1 MERLPWDYMGL
12 PLDHSGQRD
21 FIQRGQ
27 GDVCHAAYY
36 FYFLFPLIIFVYS
49 FLLLYPEHLD
59 CFGFNKIQLEM
70 ISVQEMIIKKVRGC
84 CHRKGRRW
92 RKVERE
98 WEKRNNY
105 KKRLR
110 VGEVGELLLKKT
122 HFSLMKR
129 RKLQVEVAN
138 FFLPMCLSLDCSRA

>member
-1 MERLPWDYMGL
+1 
-12 PLDHSGQRD
+12 
-21 FIQRGQ
+21 
-27 GDVCHAAYY
+27 
-36 FYFLFPLIIFVYS
+36 
-49 FLLLYPEHLD
+49 
-59 CFGFNKIQLEM
+59 M

>member
-1 MERLPWDYMGL
+1 MERLPCDFMGL

-36 FYFLFPLIIFVYS
+36 FYFLFPLIIFAYS

-59 CFGFNKIQLEM
+59 CFGCNKIKLE
-70 ISVQEMIIKKVRGC
+70 IFVQEMIIKKVRGC

-92 RKVERE
+92 RKVGRE
-98 WEKRNNY
+98 WEK
-105 KKRLR
+105 KKR
-110 VGEVGELLLKKT
+110 KT
-122 HFSLMKR
+122 MG
-129 RKLQVEVAN
+129 N
-138 FFLPMCLSLDCSRA
+138 W